1 MSPKT
6 KRILT
11 VLVTVL
17 AAGVV
22 LLSGV
27 MKLTQLPQATETLQK
42 MGVAEYVF
50 LLGSM
55 EIAFTVLYLFPKTMK
70 LGFILLSCYFAG
82 ALATELSHHSALVA
96 LVPLIL
102 VWLSALLRDR
112 FIFVPVTNRT

>member
-1 MSPKT
+1 MNSKT

-11 VLVTVL
+11 VLFTVL

-27 MKLTQLPQATETLQK
+27 MKLAQLPQATETLQK

-55 EIAFTVLYLFPKTMK
+55 EIGFTVLYLYRKTMK
-70 LGFILLSCYFAG
+70 VGFVLLSCYFAG

-112 FIFVPVTNRT
+112 FIFLPTASPA